1 MSAQSDRPRYEQRW
15 LLARFVRATLARM
28 LLVVLRTRVT
38 GAENLPAGGA
48 MLAGNHVSYM
58 DPIVLWCA
66 SPRPVH
72 FMAKAE
78 LWDNTIIRYFLPR
91 LWGFPVR
98 RGEPDRAAIT
108 TATDLLK
115 AGNLVGV
122 FPEGSR
128 AQDASAE
135 LGAAHGG
142 AAFIALRAEVPV
154 VPVAF
159 VGTGDVWPRG
169 AKLPR
174 LARTYIQ
181 IGAPVIPAEI
191 LPDGGRKERVEA
203 LTAAIMDA
211 IARELEQL
219 RRSVG

>member
-1 MSAQSDRPRYEQRW
+1 MSANADRPAYERRW
-15 LLARFVRATLARM
+15 WLARFVRATLAR
-28 LLVVLRTRVT
+28 LLLLVLRTRVS
-38 GAENLPAGGA
+38 GAQNIPAGGA

-58 DPIVLWCA
+58 DPILLWCA

-78 LWDNTIIRYFLPR
+78 LWDSRIIRYFLPR

-115 AGNLVGV
+115 AGELVGV

-128 AQDASAE
+128 AQDASADP
-135 LGAAHGG
+135 GTAHGG
-142 AAFIALRAEVPV
+142 AAFIALRADVPV

-181 IGAPVIPAEI
+181 IGEPV
-191 LPDGGRKERVEA
+191 LPSQLLPEAGRKERVEA
-203 LTAAIMDA
+203 LTAAIMHA
-211 IARELEQL
+211 ITVELEQL